1 MTNQKVSVVI
11 PTYNRAYCLGATL
24 GSLQRQTYPDWEALV
39 IDDGSKDDTAGV
51 VRALAAQDPR
61 IKYIHQQNQGVS
73 AARNAGIGVAD
84 GAWVG
89 FLDSDDAWEPWKLSA
104 QIACFR
110 QFPDVGMVW
119 TDMNAFDADGNLVSS
134 RHLRKMYSA
143 YGRIA
148 GRNVFQ
154 GRQKLV
160 AFAPD
165 VARAHEPLK
174 DAEVSWGNLFSAMMF
189 GSLVHTSTVLLTLER
204 LRKVGGFDRRYR
216 TGEDYDFH
224 LRTCRE
230 GPVALLDAPTI
241 RYRVAG
247 GADQLTSPAHK
258 PELAIN
264 ALLTREAAVERD
276 RGRIDLSDAELSE
289 IMRRANRDVAEELFE
304 VGDLVRSRPYFRR
317 AGLLAN
323 RDVRLMAKA
332 ALAYLPP
339 GLATKTLGLIRRR

>member
-1 MTNQKVSVVI
+1 MTSQKVSVVI
-11 PTYNRAYCLGATL
+11 PTFNRAYCLGATL
-24 GSLQRQTYPDWEALV
+24 GSLQSQTYPDWEALV
-39 IDDGSKDDTAGV
+39 IDDGSTDDTASV
-51 VRALAAQDPR
+51 VRGLGAQDPR

-73 AARNAGIGVAD
+73 AARNTGIAAAD

-110 QFPDVGMVW
+110 QFPDVGMLW
-119 TDMNAFDADGNLVSS
+119 TDMNAFDADGNLVSR

-143 YGRIA
+143 YGRVSGRHVFDERRALREIA
-148 GRNVFQ
+148 PE
-154 GRQKLV
+154 L
-160 AFAPD
+160 
-165 VARAHEPLK
+165 ARAHDALA
-174 DAEVSWGNLFSAMMF
+174 DAEVSRGNLFTAMMF
-189 GSLVHTSTVLLTLER
+189 GSLVHTSTVLLTSAR
-204 LRKVGGFDRRYR
+204 LRAVGGFDRRFR

-230 GPVALLDAPTI
+230 GPVALLDAPSI

-264 ALLTREAAVERD
+264 ALLTREAAIERD
-276 RGRIDLSDAELSE
+276 RARIDLSDAELAE
-289 IMRRANRDVAEELFE
+289 ILARANRDVAEELFE

-323 RDVRLMAKA
+323 RDPRLLAKA

-339 GLATKTLGLIRRR
+339 GLGTKALGLIRRR